1 MMAEQRDGAGWGR
14 LSVRALGTQKS
25 VCVGCL
31 LLVLRKHVSLNKL
44 YWIVSSVGLE
54 GHKIS

>member
-31 LLVLRKHVSLNKL
+31 LLGAQETPLFQ
-44 YWIVSSVGLE
+44 
-54 GHKIS
+54 

>member
-1 MMAEQRDGAGWGR
+1 MGQAGGGSAFVPLVHR
-14 LSVRALGTQKS
+14 SL
-25 VCVGCL
+25 CVL
-31 LLVLRKHVSLNKL
+31 DAFFWVLRKHVSLNKL